1 MANTRKFFTILFL
14 CGVLFA
20 GLPVLGVTAEPAA
33 TTVSVDPPTPSVSNC
48 GILDVYIKV
57 SDVSNLY
64 AIDVR
69 LSFDPNVIEIVDF
82 DPASAVVEVEPII
95 DPALQFTAGFTVRNE
110 VNNFTGTIWYAATQT
125 SPTPAANGTG
135 NIARLRIRAKSTGTS
150 AFNFTYIKLSNPNG
164 VEITATSANGS
175 ISASSSV
182 TPSLAISRLN
192 TSQVQLSWP
201 AHSSGVS
208 QYHLYRSSQPY
219 FFAVDPGYQVIANPG
234 TGTVTFND
242 SVLGNVTTNY
252 FYTVRAECS
261 SGGKSAASVQ
271 VGKFEYQIYETTG
284 TDFSWVG
291 LVLNVAGISRAQ
303 DLAAHIQNN
312 SSGTVSVL
320 TISRWNATGQNFSTN
335 SGSINNFTVSV
346 KNPYRIEIDLPGSS
360 GSTIWAQVGTLPSI
374 TTDTYTLYETTGTD
388 FTWIL
393 QPLDMTAIPD
403 ATALASDIQNK
414 SSAPVSVLSISR
426 WNPIGQNYS
435 TFDNQGGI
443 GNFTTRF
450 GYPYRVEVNVN
461 TGTTVTWP

>member
-1 MANTRKFFTILFL
+1 
-14 CGVLFA
+14 
-20 GLPVLGVTAEPAA
+20 
-33 TTVSVDPPTPSVSNC
+33 
-48 GILDVYIKV
+48 
-57 SDVSNLY
+57 
-64 AIDVR
+64 
-69 LSFDPNVIEIVDF
+69 
-82 DPASAVVEVEPII
+82 
-95 DPALQFTAGFTVRNE
+95 
-110 VNNFTGTIWYAATQT
+110 
-125 SPTPAANGTG
+125 
-135 NIARLRIRAKSTGTS
+135 
-150 AFNFTYIKLSNPNG
+150 
-164 VEITATSANGS
+164 
-175 ISASSSV
+175 
-182 TPSLAISRLN
+182 
-192 TSQVQLSWP
+192 VQLSWP

-388 FTWIL
+388 FTRIL
-393 QPLDMTAIPD
+393 QPLDMTGIPD
-403 ATALASDIQNK
+403 TTALASDIQNK